1 MLSAVS
7 CDIYNV
13 TAHRACRRELARTSA
28 VENNVADSITADH
41 YTVVN
46 IVDIGKLAVLF
57 NGAGA
62 DEYRNIAFRKPF
74 GIAEQFYNAA
84 VFFGCCNVFKRY
96 IAYALC
102 IYLVG
107 LDRFAECKVGKN
119 TYFSASI
126 FARREYL
133 RERYLSP
140 PSIPAYAPHSVRS
153 FRGSSAFWSR

>member
-126 FARREYL
+126 FAVNVGGGVGFRIAESLSLFERICKRRIFFYHL
-133 RERYLSP
+133 C
-140 PSIPAYAPHSVRS
+140 
-153 FRGSSAFWSR
+153 

>member
-126 FARREYL
+126 FAVNVGGGVGFRIAESLSFFERICKRRIFFYHL
-133 RERYLSP
+133 C
-140 PSIPAYAPHSVRS
+140 
-153 FRGSSAFWSR
+153 